1 VFVYGFA
8 AFVERAEA
16 ALRTAGADPAD
27 AKVENFG

>member
-8 AFVERAEA
+8 DLVADAETAVDA
-16 ALRTAGADPAD
+16 AGGDADA